1 MKIHLSLSLF
11 FTVTS
16 FTFGQTTGPTEAPA
30 LNIEIV
36 DKNVELHWDDTHSF
50 DLHVSSNL
58 SDWENTNVS
67 TSPYSREALNVNEF
81 YKLVESAP
89 EPDTSAPII
98 TLNGGSTINLLLG
111 EPYYVER
118 GATAFDEIDGKV
130 EVNVSGVVYTSRP
143 QDSPFTITYTA
154 TDAAGNTS
162 TATRTVNIIEPNW
175 SQLGDDTDGEAE
187 QDGSGIVSLSSD
199 GTRLAIGAPANDG
212 TDQNSGHVRVYEWS
226 GNTWIQMGQDID
238 GEARR
243 DTSGSSVSLSGD
255 GMRVAIG
262 APENSKSLEDWGSGH
277 VRVYEWSGNTWTQMG
292 QDIDGEAEQDGSG
305 GSGSVSLSSD
315 GTRVAIGARRNDGGG
330 FNSGHVRVYEWDN
343 GTWTQIGQ
351 DIDGEKADIYAGV
364 VSLSGDGTR
373 VAIGAAG
380 SIMLHTTGQVRI
392 YDLINDTW
400 TQTGQVIHG
409 EDSGDKSGG
418 SVSLSSDGMRVAIG
432 ARGNDGEDGNPI
444 IGTTV
449 NVGHVR
455 VYEWSNETWT
465 QRGVVIQGKWTQIG
479 QDIDGEVKGDSSGD
493 WGSVSLSSDGTRVA
507 IGARGNDGG
516 GNESG
521 HVRVYEWD
529 NGTWTQLK
537 LDIDGEAAED
547 SSGVVSLSGDGTRV
561 AIGAPLNDG
570 DDQSNAVNEPGENY
584 GHVRVYVL
592 PEEIKIKESDLF
604 TISPNS
610 SWPNV
615 ISLTEIANGASSQ
628 LEQKLMINVVELPV
642 GGADYRILRNG
653 PNGRWIFTTGAL
665 TLGLNVITA
674 PPDTFNRAV
683 RVQFSIGTVK
693 FNTLA
698 VQSVLSNGY
707 VLRGSLLFP
716 KE

>member
-16 FTFGQTTGPTEAPA
+16 FTFSQTTGPTEAPA
-30 LNIEIV
+30 LNIAIV
-36 DKNVELHWDDTHSF
+36 DENVELHWDDTHSF
-50 DLHVSSNL
+50 DLHVSPNL
-58 SDWENTNVS
+58 SDWTNTNVN
-67 TSPYSREALNVNEF
+67 TSPYSTTGLNVNEF

-89 EPDTSAPII
+89 KPDTSAPII
-98 TLNGGSTINLLLG
+98 TLNGDSTINLLLG

-130 EVNVSGVVYTSRP
+130 GVNVSGVVYTSRP

-162 TATRTVNIIEPNW
+162 TATRTVRIVEPTW
-175 SQLGDDTDGEAE
+175 SQLGDDIDGEVAE
-187 QDGSGIVSLSSD
+187 DNALSYTGRVSLSTD
-199 GTRLAIGAPANDG
+199 GTRVAISAPLNDG
-212 TDQNSGHVRVYEWS
+212 NGDNSGHVRVYEWS
-226 GNTWIQMGQDID
+226 GATWTQLGDDLDGDQGSRSGDSVSLSSDGTRVAIGTELASFNGTFALGRVRVYEWGNDTWTQIGQDID
-238 GEARR
+238 GEKRYHY
-243 DTSGSSVSLSGD
+243 SG
-255 GMRVAIG
+255 R
-262 APENSKSLEDWGSGH
+262 
-277 VRVYEWSGNTWTQMG
+277 
-292 QDIDGEAEQDGSG
+292 
-305 GSGSVSLSSD
+305 SVSLSSD
-315 GTRVAIGARRNDGGG
+315 GTRVAIGAPGGFNGFYSSGEVRIFELINNIWTQIGQVIDGEAPGDDSGMSISLSSDGTRVAIGAPGNDGEDGLFGG
-330 FNSGHVRVYEWDN
+330 TTVNSGHVRVYEF
-343 GTWTQIGQ
+343 
-351 DIDGEKADIYAGV
+351 
-364 VSLSGDGTR
+364 
-373 VAIGAAG
+373 
-380 SIMLHTTGQVRI
+380 
-392 YDLINDTW
+392 
-400 TQTGQVIHG
+400 
-409 EDSGDKSGG
+409 
-418 SVSLSSDGMRVAIG
+418 
-432 ARGNDGEDGNPI
+432 
-444 IGTTV
+444 
-449 NVGHVR
+449 
-455 VYEWSNETWT
+455 SNETWT
-465 QRGVVIQGKWTQIG
+465 QGGVVIYGKWTQIG
-479 QDIDGEVKGDSSGD
+479 QDIDGEAREDFSGN
-493 WGSVSLSSDGTRVA
+493 VSLSSDGTRLA

-516 GNESG
+516 GNNSG

-584 GHVRVYVL
+584 GHVRVYEL
-592 PEEIKIKESDLF
+592 PEEMKIKESDLF

-615 ISLTEIANGASSQ
+615 ISLTETANGASSQ

-683 RVQFSIGTVK
+683 RVQFSIGTVQ

>member
-1 MKIHLSLSLF
+1 MKIHLILSLF

-199 GTRLAIGAPANDG
+199 GTRIAIGAPANDG
-212 TDQNSGHVRVYEWS
+212 TDQN
-226 GNTWIQMGQDID
+226 
-238 GEARR
+238 
-243 DTSGSSVSLSGD
+243 
-255 GMRVAIG
+255 
-262 APENSKSLEDWGSGH
+262 SGH

-584 GHVRVYVL
+584 GHVRVYEL

-615 ISLTEIANGASSQ
+615 ISLTEITNGGISQ

-642 GGADYRILRNG
+642 GGANYRILRNG

-665 TLGLNVITA
+665 SLGVNVITA

-683 RVQFSIGTVK
+683 RVQFSTGTVK

-707 VLRGSLLFP
+707 VLRGGLLFP
-716 KE
+716 RD